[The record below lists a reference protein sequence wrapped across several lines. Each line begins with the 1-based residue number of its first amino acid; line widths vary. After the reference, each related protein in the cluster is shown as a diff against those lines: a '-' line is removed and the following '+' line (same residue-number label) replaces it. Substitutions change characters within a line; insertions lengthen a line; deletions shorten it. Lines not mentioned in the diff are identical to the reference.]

1 MAVEV
6 GVGFIVSDAT
16 RGGVIRA
23 LPRCGLLLDHEDL
36 PSDDGD
42 HELNA
47 SLTRLWRDGHAVRM
61 VDGLGLIGLSD
72 ATPTT
77 G

>member
-6 GVGFIVSDAT
+6 GVGFIASDAT
-16 RGGVIRA
+16 WSEVIRA

-47 SLTRLWRDGHAVRM
+47 SLTRLWRDGHAARM
-61 VDGLGLIGLSD
+61 VDGLGLIGLGD
-72 ATPTT
+72 ATPTI